1 MHTALFAAAGLALTV
16 SVAGFL
22 PRASTTPVT
31 SAPLIADAQPE
42 TVKHNGSLN
51 EDLPEGTLGDL
62 FQILADS
69 GDARLFVHW
78 GVLENNIG
86 LAEETEV
93 PAIPSKGLQHSK
105 VKQLLNSVLNL
116 QGADQIDARFDD
128 GLLEIATREYFDRI
142 ETITMDHDVS
152 VIVPS
157 DHVLRTTNEG
167 LSLVASIQSIVE
179 PDCWEENGGMSSIT
193 INGSLLSVRAP
204 ERIQKEVIDFIARL
218 EAAQRKQE
226 ADRQAREKKELE
238 DERHSFQLMLRKS
251 YESKNGLLYEIGNL
265 QHELEESYVESWK
278 CEYGLKDLEQDYR
291 NEIDP
296 EAKAAKLDV
305 LAQAGAK
312 LDSLRSRQDLLR
324 DQIKAKR
331 SSVTLLENNMNSME
345 WAAAGQEDSGR

>member
-1 MHTALFAAAGLALTV
+1 M
-16 SVAGFL
+16 
-22 PRASTTPVT
+22 
-31 SAPLIADAQPE
+31 
-42 TVKHNGSLN
+42 
-51 EDLPEGTLGDL
+51 
-62 FQILADS
+62 
-69 GDARLFVHW
+69 
-78 GVLENNIG
+78 
-86 LAEETEV
+86 
-93 PAIPSKGLQHSK
+93 
-105 VKQLLNSVLNL
+105 LNL

-128 GLLEIATREYFDRI
+128 GLLVIATREYFDRI